1 MNRSRRVL
9 LGAVLTT
16 ILTAGAVF
24 ASGPYQITGTV
35 ESRDGSLVRS
45 EFVVQAGPSPLDR
58 FKMIRLAKAGPG
70 SPSRGSILFLPPLG
84 TTFAFYEQRDPDGAF
99 GSSIAE
105 YFALRNFDVYGYS
118 PRYEAIPAG
127 TCEIHVLDCSVM
139 AGWNLASM
147 VDDITFVR
155 SRIAVLHPG
164 SRVVAGGNSLGGI
177 LALAVANAHPAD
189 YAGIFPWEAMLY
201 SADPQV
207 RTLNQG
213 YCAAEEAQLA
223 AGGVFDGLMG
233 SVFKNVTQF
242 AKTAPGGLNL
252 IPLFPPDFTSHE
264 LFVALLSVPSPG
276 PISMPVPNFVQ
287 MNGDPAEDRLFYA
300 SEPRVFE
307 SVLATFNN
315 YIPVA
320 ISRDIS
326 CSLAGSETRYTN
338 HLSAFVGPVLAIG
351 GGHAFG
357 PFMEDNLALL
367 GTRPTDRTFL
377 LQPGFGHIDHF
388 MSAHHRDF
396 VERPIFEWALRVFGE
411 QE

>member
-1 MNRSRRVL
+1 MNRVRVVVVTAFAVL
-9 LGAVLTT
+9 LL
-16 ILTAGAVF
+16 AGVAS
-24 ASGPYQITGTV
+24 ASGPYQITGTTQ
-35 ESRDGSLVRS
+35 SQDGQLVRS
-45 EFVVQAGPSPLDR
+45 EFVIQAGPSPLDR
-58 FKMIRLAKAGPG
+58 FKMIRLAKDVPAGQL
-70 SPSRGSILFLPPLG
+70 RGSILFLPPLA
-84 TTFAFYEQRDPDGAF
+84 TTFAFYEQRDPDNAP

-127 TCEIHVLDCSVM
+127 TCESHFFDCSVM

-155 SRIAVLHPG
+155 SQIELLHPG
-164 SRVVAGGNSLGGI
+164 TKIVTGGNSLGGM

-189 YAGIFPWEAMLY
+189 YDGIIPWEGMLY
-201 SADPQV
+201 SADPVV

-223 AGGVFDGLMG
+223 AGNVASGLMN
-233 SVFKNVTQF
+233 SVFKGVTQF

-252 IPLFPPDFTSHE
+252 IPLFPPTLTSHQ
-264 LFVALLSVPSPG
+264 LFVALLSVPTPG
-276 PISMPVPNFVQ
+276 PISLPVPNFVQ
-287 MNGDPAEDRLFYA
+287 MNGSVAEDRLFFA

-315 YIPVA
+315 YFPEVIA
-320 ISRDIS
+320 RDVS
-326 CSLAGSETRYTN
+326 CSLAGVETRYTN
-338 HLSAFVGPVLAIG
+338 NLGAFHGSVLAIG

-357 PFMEDNLALL
+357 PFMHDNLALL
-367 GTRPTDRTFL
+367 GTSDQTFF

-388 MSAHHRDF
+388 MSPHHRDF
-396 VERPIFEWALRVFGE
+396 VEQPIFEWALRVFGGH
-411 QE
+411 